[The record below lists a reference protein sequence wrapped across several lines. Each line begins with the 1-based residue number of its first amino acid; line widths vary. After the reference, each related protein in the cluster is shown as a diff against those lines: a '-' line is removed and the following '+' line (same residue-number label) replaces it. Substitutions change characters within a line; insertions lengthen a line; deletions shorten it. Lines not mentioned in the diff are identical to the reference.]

1 MVKISCAAIN
11 GVKAE
16 KEEREGPERIYIPPQ
31 HVGVFRRSS
40 LSGLCCLLIAL
51 IISTCSLVYASVYIY
66 RYYIVPQAN
75 ESQFRCNVYYED
87 NLKAPQHNREEL
99 QENVNINL
107 QSNYERISI
116 NAGNTNPRT
125 RPATII
131 HDFTKG
137 LTAYH
142 DITLDKCYISVLN
155 NSVVLPPRNL
165 WKLLINV
172 KLRTGNEAS
181 FPQTYMVQE
190 EMVVSEQVMNTRDF
204 GVFIHRLCEGKPT
217 YQIRRRLTRRRITK
231 REEQICH
238 SIRHFENTFVMDTLI
253 CDGHADL

>member
-11 GVKAE
+11 GIKAE
-16 KEEREGPERIYIPPQ
+16 KEEREDPERIYIPPQ
-31 HVGVFRRSS
+31 HVGVTQCSS

-51 IISTCSLVYASVYIY
+51 IISSCSLVYASIYIY
-66 RYYIVPQAN
+66 RYYIIPQAG

-87 NLKAPQHNREEL
+87 TLKAPQHDQEEL
-99 QENVNINL
+99 QENVDINL
-107 QSNYERISI
+107 QKNYERISI
-116 NAGNTNPRT
+116 NAGSTNPRT

-131 HDFTKG
+131 HDFNKG

-142 DITLDKCYISVLN
+142 DITLDKCYISTLN
-155 NSVVLPPRNL
+155 SSIVLPPRNL

-172 KLRTGNEAS
+172 KLRTGNDAS
-181 FPQTYMVQE
+181 LPQTYMVQE
-190 EMVVSEQVMNTRDF
+190 EMVVSEQVTNTRVF
-204 GVFIHRLCEGKPT
+204 GMFIHRLCEGKPT
-217 YQIRRRLTRRRITK
+217 YQIRRRLTRRRIAK

-253 CDGHADL
+253 CDAP